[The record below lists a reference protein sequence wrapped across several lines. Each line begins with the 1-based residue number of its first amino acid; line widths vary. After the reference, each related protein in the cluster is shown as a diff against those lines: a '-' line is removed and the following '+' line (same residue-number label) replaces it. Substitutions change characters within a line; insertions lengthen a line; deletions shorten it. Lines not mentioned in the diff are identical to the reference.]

1 VLHHL
6 QFLATRML
14 INLDEMESYN
24 KTDIGVMK
32 SVISTAQVSLRLPYG
47 RTAQNMKRRASFCGS
62 INDRQFLRDETGSR
76 RWFIIEVDTID
87 FNNDQLTISGERKI
101 EKEQEELNYHT
112 RETRY
117 GTFSRT
123 FHLPE
128 NVNDTKIQ
136 AAYNDGILKI
146 TLPKDE
152 KKELKRTIKI
162 N

>member
-1 VLHHL
+1 MTLVRYNPALRNFSSRSFNNILDRFFHDTFETNGNGFVPAVDISETDKTFEL
-6 QFLATRML
+6 ELAVPGFKK
-14 INLDEMESYN
+14 D
-24 KTDIGVMK
+24 D
-32 SVISTAQVSLRLPYG
+32 
-47 RTAQNMKRRASFCGS
+47 F
-62 INDRQFLRDETGSR
+62 
-76 RWFIIEVDTID
+76 TID
-87 FNNDQLTISGERKI
+87 FNNDQLTISGERKF
-101 EKEQEELNYHT
+101 EKEQEELNYLT

>member
-1 VLHHL
+1 MTLVRYNPALRNFSSRSFNSIL
-6 QFLATRML
+6 DQFFQDSFDTNDQGSGFVPAVD
-14 INLDEMESYN
+14 ISE
-24 KTDIGVMK
+24 TDK
-32 SVISTAQVSLRLPYG
+32 SFELEFAVPG
-47 RTAQNMKRRASFCGS
+47 FKKDDFN
-62 INDRQFLRDETGSR
+62 
-76 RWFIIEVDTID
+76 ID
-87 FNNDQLTISGERKI
+87 FNDGDLTVSGERKF
-101 EKEQEELNYHT
+101 EKEENEVNYHK

-128 NVNDTKIQ
+128 NVNDKKIL
-136 AAYNDGILKI
+136 AAYSDGILKL